1 MAIVDVESSLE
12 SSGKGDRGAT
22 GSGDQPSSPNQVSSS
37 YLEKS
42 TRKRTR
48 DLHLLYIEG
57 TRNQGLSPQYIV
69 GKESSIGWLSIYL
82 GGGVDIDDVAP
93 VLAGGLSIIRGYDWA
108 SYDVSLYTSEYYTK
122 KVLKWQ
128 VDRSCIF
135 RDVKDARLIRLG
147 VSRQNERVFHEK
159 ESSADDFFFVYTYL
173 FNQLFVWVSFTAFQS
188 AVLRALN
195 VAPT

>member
-1 MAIVDVESSLE
+1 M
-12 SSGKGDRGAT
+12 
-22 GSGDQPSSPNQVSSS
+22 
-37 YLEKS
+37 
-42 TRKRTR
+42 
-48 DLHLLYIEG
+48 
-57 TRNQGLSPQYIV
+57 
-69 GKESSIGWLSIYL
+69 
-82 GGGVDIDDVAP
+82 
-93 VLAGGLSIIRGYDWA
+93 LAGGLSIIRGYDWA

-159 ESSADDFFFVYTYL
+159 ESSVDDFFFVYTYL
-173 FNQLFVWVSFTAFQS
+173 FNQLFVWVSFMAFQS